1 MTLHAILTSIVTFII
16 SSDTDIILIAPLIFF
31 FAGLKNKHGR
41 QSKKG
46 KKEY

>member
-16 SSDTDIILIAPLIFF
+16 SSDTDIIFITPFVFF
-31 FAGLKNKHGR
+31 FAGLKNEHGR